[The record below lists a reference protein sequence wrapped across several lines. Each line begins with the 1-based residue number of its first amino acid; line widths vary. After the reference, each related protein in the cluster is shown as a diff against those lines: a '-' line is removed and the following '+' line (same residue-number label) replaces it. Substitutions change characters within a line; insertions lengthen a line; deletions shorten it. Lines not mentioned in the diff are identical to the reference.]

1 VSTYFLATPLEK
13 THIDLSNRSSM
24 TGSKDSS
31 EVSTGNIITPT
42 WETLPAEEH
51 LLLEERQEQLIQE
64 AMAKFLTD
72 FKVDRN
78 NKVVRQR
85 VTDLVSLRPTTIT
98 PNVSSTNELQSLK
111 AYIDEQREQMQ
122 RIVGDIQKDH
132 KRLVHAFDKSTIAN
146 LPSHELE
153 LREYTRNSSATGCHD
168 QSQTPLWDADR
179 HVPWA
184 TTASHAHRR

>member
-1 VSTYFLATPLEK
+1 
-13 THIDLSNRSSM
+13 M

-51 LLLEERQEQLIQE
+51 LLLEERQEQLTQE

-111 AYIDEQREQMQ
+111 AYIEEQREQMQ

-132 KRLVHAFDKSTIAN
+132 KRLVCVFDKSIIAN